1 MRMLSFAM
9 PLAFV
14 AAAPFALP
22 DYYIVVLN
30 YIGLACLT
38 VIGLVLLTGSAGIT
52 SFGQAAFVGIGAYAT
67 GYITSKLGYS
77 PFLGLVAGAAITAFA
92 AFVIGAATLRLSGH
106 YLALSTIAWGIS
118 LFFVFGNVDAL
129 GGHTG
134 MSGIPPIRVGSVS
147 FENTGTMFWLIS
159 AMVLLAFFA
168 TNNIL
173 NSRVGRALRALK
185 TNPLTAESFGVDTAK
200 EKISIFVYAALLSS
214 VSGWLYAH
222 FARFVNPT
230 PFGLNAGVENQFMAV
245 IGGVNSVWGA
255 LIGSSIVLVTK
266 EYLQTTLPAILG
278 SGGNFEIII
287 FGILVLVLLQIN
299 QDGGISSL
307 FARRKRSKPLP
318 VVEPKQK
325 LPTRPRRRAVD
336 TLLQVS
342 GVTKRF
348 GGLVAVDSVSFE
360 IKQDEIA
367 ALVGPNGAGK
377 TTLFNLISGADVAD
391 EGDIVLGGERILGM
405 QARKIVGLGVA
416 RTFQHVHLIGE
427 LTSLENVML
436 GAHLRTNRG
445 LVACAVD
452 LKLDQERMLRWEAM
466 EQLRRVGLEAQAH
479 QPANSLALGQQ
490 RILEIARALAADPR
504 LLLLDEPAAGLRPN
518 EKDELA
524 SLVRSLRDEGR
535 SIFLVEHDMN
545 FVMSVADQVIV
556 MNFGQKLMSGLPQ
569 EVQSDPR
576 VIEAYL
582 GQDEL

>member
-266 EYLQTTLPAILG
+266 EYLQTTLPAIIG

-307 FARRKRSKPLP
+307 FARRKRSKPCLLYTSP
-318 VVEPKQK
+318 S
-325 LPTRPRRRAVD
+325 PRD
-336 TLLQVS
+336 
-342 GVTKRF
+342 
-348 GGLVAVDSVSFE
+348 
-360 IKQDEIA
+360 
-367 ALVGPNGAGK
+367 
-377 TTLFNLISGADVAD
+377 
-391 EGDIVLGGERILGM
+391 
-405 QARKIVGLGVA
+405 
-416 RTFQHVHLIGE
+416 
-427 LTSLENVML
+427 
-436 GAHLRTNRG
+436 
-445 LVACAVD
+445 
-452 LKLDQERMLRWEAM
+452 
-466 EQLRRVGLEAQAH
+466 
-479 QPANSLALGQQ
+479 
-490 RILEIARALAADPR
+490 
-504 LLLLDEPAAGLRPN
+504 
-518 EKDELA
+518 
-524 SLVRSLRDEGR
+524 
-535 SIFLVEHDMN
+535 
-545 FVMSVADQVIV
+545 
-556 MNFGQKLMSGLPQ
+556 
-569 EVQSDPR
+569 
-576 VIEAYL
+576 
-582 GQDEL
+582 